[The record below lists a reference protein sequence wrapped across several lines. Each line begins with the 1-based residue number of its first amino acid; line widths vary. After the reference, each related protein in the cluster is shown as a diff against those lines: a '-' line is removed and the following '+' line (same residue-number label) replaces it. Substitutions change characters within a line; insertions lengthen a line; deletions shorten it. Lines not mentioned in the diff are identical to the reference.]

1 MLLKTFKTFSKF
13 SRLKPNILICEVA
26 GIGSL
31 KEVKMA
37 VCGIK
42 CIDLTTETI
51 NILGVQFSYNQ
62 NLQTQRK
69 FEKSI
74 SNMKNIL
81 KLWRMRNITFE
92 GKIIIFKILALSE
105 IVNLILITLL
115 LKQLIKC
122 KEYKKPSFGTT

>member
-105 IVNLILITLL
+105 IVYLILITLL
-115 LKQLIKC
+115 FKQLIKC